1 MTVTADMT
9 LTSVVILRNNV
20 TPMTVV
26 TLRSFVTLTSVVPL
40 TCPLIMTN
48 FRSLISD
55 VTLANVPP
63 RH

>member
-1 MTVTADMT
+1 M
-9 LTSVVILRNNV
+9 
-20 TPMTVV
+20 
-26 TLRSFVTLTSVVPL
+26 TLTSVVPL

-48 FRSLISD
+48 VRSLISD